1 MKDRR
6 GNSGGPSPHSIFR
19 MNAKPIV
26 LEAQATVRT
35 QAEPMVRLVNLS
47 KTFPGVVAVSGVNLD
62 IFPGQVLGLIGQN
75 GAGKSTLIQILAG
88 AHAYGS
94 YHGQVLLENRELRAA
109 TVADAEAAGIVL
121 IPQEVNVVGD
131 LTVAENIMLNREP
144 TQFGLIDWETLYAR
158 ARSILKKFGLDVNPQ
173 AKMESLDIA
182 TRQLVVI
189 TKALY
194 RNPRVLI
201 LDEPTAS
208 LTDVEAQQL
217 FEHIRELRKT
227 GVACI
232 FVSHRL
238 AEVFSIADRVVV
250 IRDGKIQADHT
261 VGSTTPQQVIAEMMG
276 RALAQELISSR
287 GRKSYSRE
295 NVALRVENLNVYDAG
310 FGIRP
315 VVEDLGF
322 ELHQGEILGLFGL
335 VGAGCTEAVKAIFG
349 IWYGV
354 SNGQVWVYEKQQA
367 IQDPSQAIR
376 QGIGLLTE
384 DRHEGL
390 ALNLSVQEN
399 IAMAS
404 LPSMSSRAGFIDL
417 ERMRQIARQYVDR
430 LNIKLISLDTPVETL
445 SGGGQQKV
453 MIARWLAARARILL
467 LDDPTRGV
475 DVGARLETHR
485 ILDELAQGGHSIL
498 MISSDAEEVLTVC
511 DRVLVMRRGR
521 LAGEFAAHE
530 MSGEQ
535 LVHIAA
541 GAG

>member
-1 MKDRR
+1 M
-6 GNSGGPSPHSIFR
+6 
-19 MNAKPIV
+19 
-26 LEAQATVRT
+26 
-35 QAEPMVRLVNLS
+35 RLVNLS
-47 KTFPGVVAVSGVNLD
+47 KAFPGVVAVSEVNLD
-62 IFPGQVLGLIGQN
+62 IYPGQVMGLIGQN

-88 AHAYGS
+88 AHPFGS
-94 YHGQVLLENRELRAA
+94 YQGQVIVGGHELRAA

-131 LTVAENIMLNREP
+131 LTVAENILLNREP
-144 TQFGLIDWETLYAR
+144 TQFGLIDWELLYAQ
-158 ARSILKKFGLDVNPQ
+158 ARSILKNFGLDVNPS
-173 AKMESLDIA
+173 AKMASLAIA
-182 TRQLVVI
+182 TRQLVI
-189 TKALY
+189 IAKALY

-250 IRDGKIQADHT
+250 MRDGKIQADHA
-261 VGSTTPQQVIAEMMG
+261 VGSTTQPQVISEMMG
-276 RALAQELISSR
+276 SALAQELASSK
-287 GRKSYSRE
+287 GRESYSRAAI
-295 NVALRVENLNVYDAG
+295 ALRVENLNVYDG
-310 FGIRP
+310 GLGIRP
-315 VVEDLGF
+315 VVENLTL
-322 ELHQGEILGLFGL
+322 ELHQGEILGMFGL

-349 IWYGV
+349 IWYGAW
-354 SNGQVWVYEKQQA
+354 SGKIYIYEKLEAIQHPLQA
-367 IQDPSQAIR
+367 IQ

-399 IAMAS
+399 IALAS
-404 LPSMSSRAGFIDL
+404 LPAMSSRSGFLDL
-417 ERMRQIARQYVDR
+417 ESMRLTARQYVDR
-430 LNIKLISLDTPVETL
+430 LNIKLISLDTAVETL

-453 MIARWLAARARILL
+453 MIARWLAAHARILL

-485 ILDELAQGGHSIL
+485 ILDELAQAGHSIL

-521 LAGEFAAHE
+521 LVGEFAAHQ

-541 GAG
+541 GAE